1 MMMRKRLS
9 SLFRGVAIAC
19 GMLLAFP
26 VVVLAQTS
34 AEDVLR
40 GISQGVDRPSDPRK
54 LIGVVCALVG
64 LLVLLVMIHNRRARQ
79 TNPKPVNHA
88 GKLTRELVKAVAL
101 RPVELKKLKALA
113 EQVSH
118 RINEPLV
125 SPLLLILCPSLLT
138 PAPAVETP
146 AEIVPPQETIG
157 DEI

>member
-1 MMMRKRLS
+1 
-9 SLFRGVAIAC
+9 
-19 GMLLAFP
+19 
-26 VVVLAQTS
+26 
-34 AEDVLR
+34 
-40 GISQGVDRPSDPRK
+40 
-54 LIGVVCALVG
+54 
-64 LLVLLVMIHNRRARQ
+64 
-79 TNPKPVNHA
+79 
-88 GKLTRELVKAVAL
+88 VKAVAL

-138 PAPAVETP
+138 PAPVVETP